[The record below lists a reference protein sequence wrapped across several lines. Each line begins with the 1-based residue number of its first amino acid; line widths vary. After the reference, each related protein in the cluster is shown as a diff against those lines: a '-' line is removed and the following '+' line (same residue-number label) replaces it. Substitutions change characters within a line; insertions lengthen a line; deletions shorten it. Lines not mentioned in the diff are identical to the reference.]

1 MHLIKQMD
9 SNDDGQDNLYQFLDP
24 HLDDICI
31 NIHILVAYLLVLY
44 IVYVNTLS
52 FWLLMIDNITRLF

>member
-9 SNDDGQDNLYQFLDP
+9 SNDDGQDNLYQFLGP
-24 HLDDICI
+24 RLDDICI
-31 NIHILVAYLLVLY
+31 NTHILVVYLWVLY

-52 FWLLMIDNITRLF
+52 FWFLMINNITRLF